1 MSNESTSNLYQP
13 FSSFNKMA
21 GSPGHRVFSVVRAL
35 RELSRS
41 VTGRGEV
48 EEALRVVEQQRDAL
62 LVSKEELSAAQR
74 DLQAVQVD
82 IRRCYEE
89 KTRMYQQGW
98 EKRDLVAFERLLSEE
113 VSLAKREKNVLHGIQ
128 QLDARERQAID
139 SLSDAI
145 WMSHERELT
154 RNERTKQLSKIASLL
169 GALLGFA
176 GSVLVHRGRLN
187 KLQETVEGLRKDM
200 SRHHTQEAA
209 GAVMQHHLQQYTDVM
224 SAVAEVKERVQ
235 CLETSLQ
242 KTSGAHV
249 TGNGHV
255 TSDDHV
261 TVQDFDTDVPSSV
274 SDSVWAIATACVGS
288 VQFCVAALL

>member
-1 MSNESTSNLYQP
+1 M
-13 FSSFNKMA
+13 
-21 GSPGHRVFSVVRAL
+21 
-35 RELSRS
+35 
-41 VTGRGEV
+41 

-113 VSLAKREKNVLHGIQ
+113 VSLAKREKNVLHVIQ

-209 GAVMQHHLQQYTDVM
+209 GPVMQHHLQQYTDVT
-224 SAVAEVKERVQ
+224 SAIAEVKERVQ

-261 TVQDFDTDVPSSV
+261 TVQDFDTDMPSSV